1 MLFNTN
7 NFTAFLTNSE
17 QVCAVLGINVNST
30 SNASTSSGAPTG
42 TASMTMTGSPSASVN
57 ATQQSGAASVM
68 DVNMVMG
75 SSFAIIGAGLL
86 AVLL

>member
-1 MLFNTN
+1 
-7 NFTAFLTNSE
+7 
-17 QVCAVLGINVNST
+17 
-30 SNASTSSGAPTG
+30 
-42 TASMTMTGSPSASVN
+42 MTMTGSPSASVT